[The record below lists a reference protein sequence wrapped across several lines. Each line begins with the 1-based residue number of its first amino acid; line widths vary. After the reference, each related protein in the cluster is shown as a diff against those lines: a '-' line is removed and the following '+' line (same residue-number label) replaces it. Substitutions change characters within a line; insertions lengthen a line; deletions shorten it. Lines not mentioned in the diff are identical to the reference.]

1 MFTWKIVTLC
11 VMGLTLKT
19 SYLYII
25 TNNSLDCN
33 VDVHMVR
40 KEHCRID
47 GAEFLMGYITRY
59 MYKSP
64 FHVER

>member
-1 MFTWKIVTLC
+1 
-11 VMGLTLKT
+11 MGLTLKT